1 IYLNLFLN
9 PDPRKKYHVK
19 LLAYNFVGDGYQADQ
34 TVSTPGCV
42 SVRDRLVPPPPPP
55 HNVHAQTNSS
65 SAVFLHW
72 GRPAFT
78 SSHAVG
84 YTVRCNPVGL
94 QNASLVL
101 YLQTNEQS
109 LLLKDLQPNTKYE
122 FAIRLHMD
130 QLWSPW
136 SPVVYQTTL
145 AEAPMSP
152 PSNVKVTLIEG
163 DTALVSWKPPDE
175 ANVAVT
181 RYTVL
186 YASRN
191 AWIAGEWQVL
201 HREASITMALLE
213 NLKPGQVYVVKV
225 SASNDVGDGPFCP
238 TVELRVWPDVSST
251 GASSHTHAHTLT
263 HTLTPRPFPN
273 RNIITAMFTGFS
285 DGFYHLDEKS
295 VTGITVGVCI
305 ALICIIICAFIIVC
319 RGQNRTVSAVKSHR
333 GVSSSSPAVGQR
345 GSDGH
350 AEDSVDVDV
359 TVTMSP
365 NHFIDAKGGTNLRIN
380 CLGPVQLGSEKKNK
394 WFSFRK
400 NGKQESEAVQNL
412 RHGSVSY
419 HPGTTVLTYE
429 DELSADQTCRT
440 LQVLLGHPG
449 DTEGSSNS
457 EGSHE
462 TGDSGRFSHD
472 ETELTDL
479 SSAASSR
486 LPSLTAEDSG
496 SSDCS
501 GGGGGGGGE
510 S

>member
-1 IYLNLFLN
+1 
-9 PDPRKKYHVK
+9 
-19 LLAYNFVGDGYQADQ
+19 
-34 TVSTPGCV
+34 
-42 SVRDRLVPPPPPP
+42 
-55 HNVHAQTNSS
+55 
-65 SAVFLHW
+65 
-72 GRPAFT
+72 
-78 SSHAVG
+78 
-84 YTVRCNPVGL
+84 
-94 QNASLVL
+94 
-101 YLQTNEQS
+101 
-109 LLLKDLQPNTKYE
+109 
-122 FAIRLHMD
+122 MD

-238 TVELRVWPDVSST
+238 TVELRVWPDVSS
-251 GASSHTHAHTLT
+251 
-263 HTLTPRPFPN
+263 
-273 RNIITAMFTGFS
+273 TGFS